1 MCSELSPEQRTS
13 RVPRSW
19 RGFWPWDTGLCHLK
33 QNREAR
39 SDLQSTF
46 AYRGGWN
53 NESHHSVSPSHAMYL
68 KCHLSPHTGKASLC
82 PGHGEFDEHGST
94 LRTASGLSKLYC
106 MPTST
111 WAPGKWR
118 VNPPSSQF
126 LKVLCRSGRRQNRD
140 HMATAPGRPETGVLY
155 VCAFVCLCVHTC
167 SHTIAHM

>member
-53 NESHHSVSPSHAMYL
+53 NESYHSVSPSHVLHL
-68 KCHLSPHTGKASLC
+68 KCHLSPHTGKASLH
-82 PGHGEFDEHGST
+82 PGHGGFDEHGPPCT
-94 LRTASGLSKLYC
+94 LHL
-106 MPTST
+106 
-111 WAPGKWR
+111 
-118 VNPPSSQF
+118 
-126 LKVLCRSGRRQNRD
+126 
-140 HMATAPGRPETGVLY
+140 
-155 VCAFVCLCVHTC
+155 VCL
-167 SHTIAHM
+167 SSIACPHLHGHLVSGESTHPAHNS